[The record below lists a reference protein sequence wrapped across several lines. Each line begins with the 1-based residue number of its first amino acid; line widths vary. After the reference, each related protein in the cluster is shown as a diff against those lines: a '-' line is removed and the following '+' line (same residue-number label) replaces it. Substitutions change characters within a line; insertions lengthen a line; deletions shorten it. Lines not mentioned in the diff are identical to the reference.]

1 LTRTKLFSI
10 NSLQLFSFAV
20 MAGIYIHIPF
30 CKQKC
35 TYCDFHFSTTFH
47 GYRNEMIQTLISE
60 IGARNGYLGTQEL
73 KSLYFG
79 GGTPSLLTKVEL
91 EQIVSAVRRSFT
103 LLSDA
108 EVTLEANPDDIT
120 DKNLTNWLEVGI
132 NRLSIGIQS
141 FKESDLKWMNRAHT
155 VQEASNCVQ
164 LAQQKGIKN
173 ISVDLIYGLPELTL
187 DQWAEHIDR
196 VLQMGVQHISAYCL
210 TVEEKT
216 ALHKLVTTHKLV
228 PAGEDDQSE
237 QFLLLSSKLKEAGY
251 LHYEISNF
259 GLPGFEA
266 VHNSNYWKGQK
277 YLGIGPSAHS
287 FNGTSRRWNVS
298 NNSLYIKNF
307 GTEDA
312 WFEEEQLSA
321 KDQWN
326 ELILTGLRTSYGVNR
341 SQLASIHDITEE
353 FATLTDQ
360 FIDEGLM
367 TFVDDVYYL
376 TDEGRLQ
383 ADHIASEL
391 FL

>member
-1 LTRTKLFSI
+1 
-10 NSLQLFSFAV
+10 
-20 MAGIYIHIPF
+20 
-30 CKQKC
+30 
-35 TYCDFHFSTTFH
+35 
-47 GYRNEMIQTLISE
+47 MIQTLISE
-60 IGARNGYLGTQEL
+60 IDARKEFLGTNEL
-73 KSLYFG
+73 ESLYFG
-79 GGTPSLLTKVEL
+79 GGTPSLLTKEEL
-91 EQIVSAVRRSFT
+91 EQIVSAVKRSYRILPNT
-103 LLSDA
+103 
-108 EVTLEANPDDIT
+108 EITLEANPDDLT
-120 DKNLTNWLEVGI
+120 DENLTNWIEVGI

-187 DQWAEHIDR
+187 DQWTEHIDR
-196 VLQMGVQHISAYCL
+196 VLQMGVKHISAYCL

-312 WFEEEQLSA
+312 WFEEEHLSA

-341 SQLASIHDITEE
+341 SQLASIHNITEE
-353 FATLTDQ
+353 FATLTDE
-360 FIDEGLM
+360 FIREGLM
-367 TFVDDVYYL
+367 TFDKNVYYL